1 MQSDASVTQH
11 CVHVI
16 GASGRS
22 GAALCAALQA
32 EGRAVVPLVRNPA
45 AAASLP
51 NARLIDLTGPE
62 ASLGAALTDATTIVC
77 TAHARNIPALI
88 AAAPI
93 TAKLICLGSTRKFT
107 RWPDAHGQ
115 GVLRGEKALMES
127 GRTGIILHPTM
138 IYGAQGENN
147 VQRLASL
154 LRFMPVVPLPAGG
167 KALVQP
173 IWQGDVT
180 ASILAALDKTWHGPK
195 SLVIAGATPVTYRH
209 FIELVCQAAGLRRRP
224 VLPVPVS
231 VLMLLARLT
240 PLLPGVPRIEPTEIR
255 RLLEDKNFD
264 IKPMQ
269 EFLGVSPLS
278 LDVGL
283 KRTFS

>member
-32 EGRAVVPLVRNPA
+32 EGRAVIPLVRNPA

-62 ASLGAALTDATTIVC
+62 ASLRAALADATTIVC

-88 AAAPI
+88 AAAP
-93 TAKLICLGSTRKFT
+93 TTTKLICLGSTRKFT

-154 LRFMPVVPLPAGG
+154 LRFMPVVPLPVGG

-180 ASILAALDKTWHGPK
+180 ASILAALDKTWQGPK
-195 SLVIAGATPVTYRH
+195 SLVIAGAAPVTYRH
-209 FIELVCQAAGLRRRP
+209 FIELVCQAAGLRRRQ

-231 VLMLLARLT
+231 ILMLLARLT

-269 EFLGVSPLS
+269 DFLGVSPLS